1 MNNSKDSPALPEFH
15 ELTDDLSIDSAW
27 DIASLS
33 REHRI
38 DLMSRIWQS
47 LAAEPEKIALTPQ
60 QKQILDQRLAKLD
73 EYGSTGIPATE
84 VFAKLRVN
92 RA

>member
-27 DIASLS
+27 NISSLS
-33 REHRI
+33 HEDRI

-60 QKQILDQRLAKLD
+60 QKEVLDQRLAKLD
-73 EYGSTGIPATE
+73 EYGSTGIPVTE
-84 VFAKLRVN
+84 VLAKLRSN